1 MIHLPLGTVVNTL
14 GVIIG
19 ACIGLMIHGR
29 FPDKIR
35 KISFQA
41 LGLVTIVIGI
51 DMALK
56 SQNFLIL
63 VFSILLGAILGEWM
77 ELQAKVERFGDF
89 IRKKVKSKNDKFTDG
104 LVTTFILYCIGSL
117 TILGALQEGL
127 TGDPSLLYTK
137 SMLDTFSSV
146 IFASTYG
153 LGVLFTAIPLF
164 IFQSSITLLA
174 GQLQAFLGEAAIAE
188 ISGAGGVMIIGLS
201 LNLLEIK
208 EIKVINLLP
217 SLLIAVIATTLV
229 SYFA

>member
-1 MIHLPLGTVVNTL
+1 MIHLPIGTIVNTL
-14 GVIIG
+14 GVIVG

-29 FPDKIR
+29 FPERIR
-35 KISFQA
+35 TITFQA
-41 LGLVTIVIGI
+41 LGLVTVVIGI

-63 VFSILLGAILGEWM
+63 ISSILIGTILGEWM
-77 ELQAKVERFGDF
+77 RLQDQVELFGDF
-89 IRKKVKSKNDKFTDG
+89 IKRKVKSKNEKFTEG

-117 TILGALQEGL
+117 AILGSLQEGI

-153 LGVLFTAIPLF
+153 LGVLFTAVPLF

-174 GQLQAFLGEAAIAE
+174 GQLQGVLSEAAIAE
-188 ISGAGGVMIIGLS
+188 ISGAGGIMIIGIS

-208 EIKVINLLP
+208 KIKVINMLP
-217 SLLIAVIATTLV
+217 SLIITVLITWVV
-229 SYFA
+229 SLFS